1 MSGTFSVLIQNPKV
15 LDFDNKRSY
24 FQRQLHKR
32 KDSHVHREHYGTLQ
46 INVRRQF
53 VFEDSWHSLMRRTGD
68 EIKNGKMSI
77 RFYDEEGV
85 DAGGVAREWFQ
96 VLARQMFNPNYALW
110 SEYQLVQ
117 EDFACFELTYMFLL
131 PSFFVNSP
139 SSLVPHSVITD
150 YLAPCGAWQT
160 YALPHSHLTH
170 ALCSFGSSHVYSQS
184 LVLDQPRAPVP
195 LQIHWPHHWKSNL

>member
-1 MSGTFSVLIQNPKV
+1 MYKSSDPALMSGTFSVLVQNPKV

-32 KDSHVHREHYGTLQ
+32 KDPHGHREHYGSLQ

-68 EIKNGKMSI
+68 EIKYGKLSI
-77 RFYDEEGV
+77 RFYEEEGV

-110 SEYQLVQ
+110 SEP
-117 EDFACFELTYMFLL
+117 D
-131 PSFFVNSP
+131 
-139 SSLVPHSVITD
+139 
-150 YLAPCGAWQT
+150 
-160 YALPHSHLTH
+160 
-170 ALCSFGSSHVYSQS
+170 
-184 LVLDQPRAPVP
+184 
-195 LQIHWPHHWKSNL
+195 